1 MYEFDIDVEFEEAWT
16 NLIANYNVQENNWL
30 KSTYASKAKL
40 VACYMKEALT
50 LGIQSTQL
58 SENSN
63 SNFKACMKLDLVI
76 KQFLKRF
83 EQAVEEKRKNEL
95 HCECDSL
102 HKLVMLLYEM
112 SPILI
117 QMDKVYGHT
126 SCLICFRKSL
136 HHS

>member
-76 KQFLKRF
+76 KQFFKRF
-83 EQAVEEKRKNEL
+83 EQVVGVNNEL
-95 HCECDSL
+95 HCAYNSH
-102 HKLVMLLYEM
+102 HKLV
-112 SPILI
+112 
-117 QMDKVYGHT
+117 T
-126 SCLICFRKSL
+126 
-136 HHS
+136 